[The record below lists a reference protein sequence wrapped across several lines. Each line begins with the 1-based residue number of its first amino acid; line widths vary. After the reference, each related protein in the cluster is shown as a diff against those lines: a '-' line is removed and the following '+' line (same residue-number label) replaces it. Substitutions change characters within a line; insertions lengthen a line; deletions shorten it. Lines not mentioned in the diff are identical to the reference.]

1 MISKNYIE
9 RPDWCVE
16 LPDKDIDLSK
26 NVHYDHNLNENLK
39 ELIRNKQK
47 FIINYAN
54 DYKLYK
60 AISDYYKIKIKNIAI
75 GFGATDL
82 IQRTI
87 FSLNIKKLYIVK
99 SAFMMV
105 DVYCKMINL
114 DFEFI
119 DLEDLKN
126 KKPDNESAVYIANPN
141 GVDGNCFDVSFLVKK
156 FKYIISDEVY
166 SDFFDK
172 FSLIADK
179 SENVIIIKS
188 LSKSLGVAGLRIG
201 FCHASLSIIK
211 EIQKLRMSQIAT
223 SISSITVPEI
233 IKMTPAV
240 ISRMKQSKDFLE
252 KNYKCKKS
260 YANYVLFEKENI
272 YTKFFGCRKIGGYYR
287 MALADMETLKLAK

>member
-9 RPDWCVE
+9 RPDWTLE

-26 NVHYDHNLNENLK
+26 NVHYDDILNEKLK
-39 ELIRNKQK
+39 TLIKEKQK

-60 AISDYYKIKIKNIAI
+60 AISDYYKIQIDKVAI

-87 FSLNIKKLYIVK
+87 FSLDIKKLYIVK

-114 DFEFI
+114 DHEFI
-119 DLEDLKN
+119 DLEDLKDKKFDN
-126 KKPDNESAVYIANPN
+126 KNAVYIANPN
-141 GVDGNCFDVSFLVKK
+141 GVDGNCFDISFLAEK
-156 FKYIISDEVY
+156 FKFVISDEVY
-166 SDFFDK
+166 SDFFNK
-172 FSLIADK
+172 FSLINLK
-179 SENVIIIKS
+179 SKNIIIIKS
-188 LSKSLGVAGLRIG
+188 LSKSLGAAGLRVG
-201 FCHASLSIIK
+201 FCHADISIIK

-233 IKMTPAV
+233 IKMTPEV
-240 ISRMKQSKDFLE
+240 ISRMKESKIFLE
-252 KNYKCKKS
+252 NNYKCKQS
-260 YANYVLFEKENI
+260 HANYVLFEQENI
-272 YTKFFGCRKIGGYYR
+272 YTKYFGCRKIGGYYR
-287 MALADMETLKLAK
+287 MALADMKTLNLAK